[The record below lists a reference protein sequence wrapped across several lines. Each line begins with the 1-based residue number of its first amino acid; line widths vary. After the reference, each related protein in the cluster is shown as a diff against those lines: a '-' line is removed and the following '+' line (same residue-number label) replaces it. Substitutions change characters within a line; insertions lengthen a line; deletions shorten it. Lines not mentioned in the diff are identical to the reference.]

1 MGGGW
6 TSGTFELQ
14 EKVIA
19 EEVRMYQGSIELIKV
34 CCRKRFCSSNGS
46 PRPNL
51 YQSRSQKTTVGRTV
65 RTESSNG
72 APTVAHLLRSDGR
85 EGL

>member
-14 EKVIA
+14 EKMIVEDVGIH
-19 EEVRMYQGSIELIKV
+19 QGSIELIKV

-51 YQSRSQKTTVGRTV
+51 YQSRSQKMTVGRTV
-65 RTESSNG
+65 RTESSSG
-72 APTVAHLLRSDGR
+72 APTVAPPLRSDGR